1 MNGKVYLVGAGPGD
15 GGLLTLKGKALI
27 EKADVIVFDRL
38 VGPEIM
44 EMIPDGTETIDVG
57 KNAGRHPVPQNE
69 INEILLSEAKAGK
82 TVVRLK
88 GGDPFLFG
96 RGEEELELLVEHHI
110 PFEIVPGITSSIAV
124 PAYGGIPVTHRD
136 YCSSLHIIT
145 GHAKAGSQ
153 LSIDFDALV
162 RLNGT
167 LIFMMSVS
175 TVGQIAAGLM
185 DAGMDPNM
193 PSAVVERG
201 TLPQQRTFTASL
213 RDLQETVQK
222 NHVTSPAVIIVG
234 KVCSLSDQFDWFD
247 QKPLLGKRV
256 LVTQPIARSSRLAAG
271 LRDLGAETILYPSIQ
286 TKPIR
291 PLHVPQMQKDT
302 DTSFDT
308 VVFTSGEGVHS
319 YCRWLL
325 EEGLDMRAFA
335 GKKIACIG
343 VATAKALK
351 EYGLTADF
359 IPSEY
364 SGRALGKE
372 MIEKGFV
379 DQESTVLLLRTNLAS
394 HDVTDALC
402 EAKIS
407 YTDYPVYETQLVSNP
422 PLDEIDDVDFIT
434 FTSRSC
440 VEGFMRSQDKKSFK
454 GIKALCIGAQT
465 AAAASAYDFDIVI
478 SEEATI
484 DSMLCK
490 ANSLS

>member
-1 MNGKVYLVGAGPGD
+1 
-15 GGLLTLKGKALI
+15 
-27 EKADVIVFDRL
+27 
-38 VGPEIM
+38 
-44 EMIPDGTETIDVG
+44 
-57 KNAGRHPVPQNE
+57 
-69 INEILLSEAKAGK
+69 
-82 TVVRLK
+82 
-88 GGDPFLFG
+88 
-96 RGEEELELLVEHHI
+96 
-110 PFEIVPGITSSIAV
+110 
-124 PAYGGIPVTHRD
+124 
-136 YCSSLHIIT
+136 
-145 GHAKAGSQ
+145 
-153 LSIDFDALV
+153 
-162 RLNGT
+162 
-167 LIFMMSVS
+167 
-175 TVGQIAAGLM
+175 
-185 DAGMDPNM
+185 
-193 PSAVVERG
+193 
-201 TLPQQRTFTASL
+201 
-213 RDLQETVQK
+213 
-222 NHVTSPAVIIVG
+222 VIIVG